1 MRERGEEFHLFTLSP
16 TLTASES
23 YYYLGRWIFL
33 NDNFL
38 EKRYLQLSPQRHPYS
53 CQRTEGLKFLI
64 NLNASFPKDT
74 HTHTISSTHTHRHTH
89 PHTAQTV
96 AGGRRVA
103 ERHINLCI
111 NVSLRRF
118 VKLKVSEEED
128 GARVLQCCTTR
139 WWTVHLHHPQRQ
151 LPFSC
156 TSDLIKTHMILQFSS
171 SCHVSFGRAW
181 LLQWNCL
188 QRKAQ
193 RLYFYCIY
201 SAPVFLILHLCSLVR
216 AVNNKDENSPC
227 VIRVGQ

>member
-1 MRERGEEFHLFTLSP
+1 M
-16 TLTASES
+16 
-23 YYYLGRWIFL
+23 
-33 NDNFL
+33 
-38 EKRYLQLSPQRHPYS
+38 
-53 CQRTEGLKFLI
+53 
-64 NLNASFPKDT
+64 
-74 HTHTISSTHTHRHTH
+74 
-89 PHTAQTV
+89 
-96 AGGRRVA
+96 A

-128 GARVLQCCTTR
+128 GARVRQCCTTR

-171 SCHVSFGRAW
+171 SCHVNFGRAW

-216 AVNNKDENSPC
+216 AVNNKNKIPHVSSELASKVGFVSRDREAAISRR
-227 VIRVGQ
+227 VEIRNIFYWDIAPASCMFCSFCTVNHSKTWGDLSAIVKCLFKYPISF